1 MLILLARGRDLAD
14 FDKSKSSRFTH
25 RRLLKRAAAELLC
38 IDGTEHARGSRVHL
52 TDGKAIFATSGIGKP
67 AVNRRKPLETARNDT
82 SNSKNR

>member
-38 IDGTEHARGSRVHL
+38 IDGTEHARGSAVRGLHAWVR
-52 TDGKAIFATSGIGKP
+52 DGPVRG
-67 AVNRRKPLETARNDT
+67 DT
-82 SNSKNR
+82 VRSNS